1 MPLTKPTLAS
11 VSPGQPVTAQG
22 WNAIVDGLDTLY
34 DAVLALGG
42 GQFLVSVVA
51 AGHAIGD
58 AHVVAQPLGDGRPI
72 VAVPPFGEVEVY
84 TISGVTPGQWRL
96 HIEAEGFQP
105 ETRDVTAPAT
115 DPISVTLTLA
125 GVAVPDLFGV
135 PTQQALA
142 VLATLNLDVDV
153 IMDVMGHEVA
163 KTTVPPQY
171 QNQPVLEQ
179 QPPAGTVVDPASQ
192 RLRLVIATALE
203 EAPVVTMPSL
213 IGLTIDEA
221 AQVLD
226 RLGLKVGT
234 TTIRATS

>member
-1 MPLTKPTLAS
+1 
-11 VSPGQPVTAQG
+11 
-22 WNAIVDGLDTLY
+22 
-34 DAVLALGG
+34 
-42 GQFLVSVVA
+42 
-51 AGHAIGD
+51 
-58 AHVVAQPLGDGRPI
+58 
-72 VAVPPFGEVEVY
+72 
-84 TISGVTPGQWRL
+84 
-96 HIEAEGFQP
+96 
-105 ETRDVTAPAT
+105 
-115 DPISVTLTLA
+115 
-125 GVAVPDLFGV
+125 VPDLFGV
-135 PTQQALA
+135 PTQQALT

-153 IMDVMGHEVA
+153 ILDVMGHEVA